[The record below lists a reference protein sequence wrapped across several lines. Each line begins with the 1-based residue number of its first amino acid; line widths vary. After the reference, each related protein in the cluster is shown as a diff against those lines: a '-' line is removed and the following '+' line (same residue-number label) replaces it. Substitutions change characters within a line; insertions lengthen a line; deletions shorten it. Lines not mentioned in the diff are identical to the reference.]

1 MAEQLQQFLI
11 ISLVVWQVLQWHAL
25 LLQEILR
32 LPIGSKF
39 PAYFYVCSAV
49 FCFITS
55 FFFKNVTTMKSSV
68 FVLVTLLSTLS
79 MFFYQITA
87 LYLPQHG
94 LIYCGELRENLY
106 YYYYC
111 FLYIFILVFWM
122 IFAFFKWIL
131 FVWCLFWHRKNVK
144 RMNVIFAVPQPVAW
158 LVVGCDV
165 FRGFLGIPLP
175 AKQVILERL

>member
-1 MAEQLQQFLI
+1 MFCC
-11 ISLVVWQVLQWHAL
+11 L
-25 LLQEILR
+25 L
-32 LPIGSKF
+32 
-39 PAYFYVCSAV
+39 FYYQ
-49 FCFITS
+49 

-94 LIYCGELRENLY
+94 LIYCGEFRENLY

-144 RMNVIFAVPQPVAW
+144 RMNVIFAVSQPVAW